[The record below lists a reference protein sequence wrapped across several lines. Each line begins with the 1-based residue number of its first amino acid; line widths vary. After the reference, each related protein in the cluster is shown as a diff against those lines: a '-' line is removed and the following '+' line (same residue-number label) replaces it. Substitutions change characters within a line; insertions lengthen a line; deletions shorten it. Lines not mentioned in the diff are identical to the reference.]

1 MVLAMTLYFMVYA
14 LIAKNREYIRIDLVA
29 GRLSPSGKRLHSIL
43 VRLVVLAFHVLV
55 AWYAIKTTQY
65 ARMFETP
72 ILAWGEWVFYLPLAI
87 GCTDIV
93 ITELIYLVWQLRGI
107 EVVDERAEVLT

>member
-14 LIAKNREYIRIDLVA
+14 LIAKDREYIRMDFVT
-29 GRLSPSGKRLHSIL
+29 GRLSPTGKRVHSVM
-43 VRLVVLAFHVLV
+43 VRLGVLAFHGLV
-55 AWYAIKTTQY
+55 AWYAIRTTEY

-72 ILAWGEWVFYLPLAI
+72 ILGWGEWVYYFPLAV

-93 ITELIYLVWQLRGI
+93 ITELIYLAWQLRGI
-107 EVVDERAEVLT
+107 EVADGRAEILT